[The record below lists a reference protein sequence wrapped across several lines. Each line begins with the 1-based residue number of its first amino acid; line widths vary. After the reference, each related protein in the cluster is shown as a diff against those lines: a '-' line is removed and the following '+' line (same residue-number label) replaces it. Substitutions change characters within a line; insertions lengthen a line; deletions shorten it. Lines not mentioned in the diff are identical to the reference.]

1 MEGTLKIEIITAF
14 DVKLWPI
21 KIKINLLDI
30 SLESRANIS
39 VCLRDPLNYLPK
51 NFSGIIL
58 P

>member
-14 DVKLWPI
+14 DDKLWPI

-30 SLESRANIS
+30 SLESWANIS
-39 VCLRDPLNYLPK
+39 VSLRDPLNYLPK
-51 NFSGIIL
+51 NCFGHHL